1 MNDTFAQTCERIAR
15 RLDEAALAR
24 APVPQ
29 LAQQGDE
36 LTLVQAYRV
45 QAQLLRLR
53 ATRGEQLV
61 GLKMGF
67 TSEAKRAQMKIGD
80 LIFGR
85 LTDAMRIGCGAT
97 LELSH
102 FIHPRIEPELAFL
115 LEAPLRGAVSAEEAR
130 AAIGA
135 VAPALEV
142 IDSRYRDFRFSLPD
156 VIADNSSSAAFVIGE
171 WRALPADLTNLPIT
185 LAFDDRVLESGSS
198 ADIMGDPVRS
208 LMAAA
213 RLAAQSEFT
222 LEAGWLVLAG
232 GATAARALLPGTRV
246 SVAVESLG
254 TAQLEVRA

>member
-1 MNDTFAQTCERIAR
+1 LSDAPTQTFERIAR

-24 APVPQ
+24 TPVPQ

-36 LTLVQAYRV
+36 LTLAQAYQVQAE
-45 QAQLLRLR
+45 LLRLR
-53 ATRGEQLV
+53 TMRGERLV

-67 TSEAKRAQMKIGD
+67 TSEAKRAQMKIDD
-80 LIFGR
+80 LIWGR
-85 LTDAMRIGCGAT
+85 LTDAMRIGSGCT
-97 LELSH
+97 LALSH

-115 LEAPLRGAVSAEEAR
+115 LEAPLRGAVSAEQAR

-142 IDSRYRDFRFSLPD
+142 LDSRFRDFRFSLPD
-156 VIADNSSSAAFVIGE
+156 VVADNSSSAAFVIGE

-185 LAFDDRVLESGSS
+185 MAFDGQVLESGSS
-198 ADIMGDPVRS
+198 AAIMGDPLRS

-213 RLAAQSEFT
+213 RLAAQSDLT

-232 GATAARALLPGTRV
+232 GATAARPLLPGTRV
-246 SVAVESLG
+246 SVTVESLG
-254 TAQLEVRA
+254 SAQLEVHA